1 MNSWL
6 RRRLARSELFSF
18 NLVKRDQWIAAQAAR
33 IRPGTRVL
41 DVGAGSC
48 PYRNLFAHCEY
59 RSHDLAP
66 LRGDQLR
73 HGGYGHLDYVS
84 DLTAIP
90 VADGSFGAVLCT
102 EVLEHHPEPIAVVT
116 ELARILKPGGD
127 LILTAPLGSGIHQEP
142 YHYYGGYTPW
152 WYERFLTRVGFENI
166 CVEPNEGSL
175 RFFAQESI
183 RFVRE
188 QLGSLP
194 AGSIAAP
201 PGTLSPDQL
210 VVSLVEGWRGEIC
223 HVAITGPD
231 GRFARYKV
239 VDPSFHNWTGLALA
253 LRGQDISD
261 FPVCNKSF
269 NLSYCGFD
277 L

>member
-1 MNSWL
+1 
-6 RRRLARSELFSF
+6 
-18 NLVKRDQWIAAQAAR
+18 
-33 IRPGTRVL
+33 
-41 DVGAGSC
+41 
-48 PYRNLFAHCEY
+48 
-59 RSHDLAP
+59 
-66 LRGDQLR
+66 
-73 HGGYGHLDYVS
+73 LDYVS

-183 RFVRE
+183 RFVR
-188 QLGSLP
+188 
-194 AGSIAAP
+194 
-201 PGTLSPDQL
+201 T
-210 VVSLVEGWRGEIC
+210 
-223 HVAITGPD
+223 TGPSALHLPFMGKLLWFPLWMFLAPILGVLVPIVCKFLD
-231 GRFARYKV
+231 RFDRERRFTVGYHVTARRTTEA
-239 VDPSFHNWTGLALA
+239 PST
-253 LRGQDISD
+253 
-261 FPVCNKSF
+261 
-269 NLSYCGFD
+269 
-277 L
+277 

>member
-183 RFVRE
+183 RFVR
-188 QLGSLP
+188 
-194 AGSIAAP
+194 
-201 PGTLSPDQL
+201 T
-210 VVSLVEGWRGEIC
+210 
-223 HVAITGPD
+223 TGPSALHLPFMGKLLWFPLWMFLAPILGVLVPIVCKFLD
-231 GRFARYKV
+231 RFDRERRFTVGYHVTARRTTEA
-239 VDPSFHNWTGLALA
+239 PST
-253 LRGQDISD
+253 
-261 FPVCNKSF
+261 
-269 NLSYCGFD
+269 
-277 L
+277 